1 MNNKELLYK
10 KLNALRLEVD
20 SSIVD
25 DIVSTVDDL
34 FSQQNGAKPIVSG
47 SLPLADLETKVEG
60 FIQQHRKIC
69 WEAEFEQGEFCVGEN
84 RLRDFVRRL
93 KRQ

>member
-1 MNNKELLYK
+1 MNNKDLLYK

-47 SLPLADLETKVEG
+47 SLPPT
-60 FIQQHRKIC
+60 
-69 WEAEFEQGEFCVGEN
+69 EAEILTEAQKHYEDYGISYPESLVHMAKWALSFGGN
-84 RLRDFVRRL
+84 DR
-93 KRQ
+93 